1 MSIYFTRLKVGYP
14 EPLKAPDDWDG
25 GWKIY
30 TVCKTQNPRSCTTR
44 ADVDLLC
51 KSDKLVARNTYV
63 SFLNKA
69 HTGQPLSTLYDEKQ
83 CHETH
88 SFKWKA
94 HDDREEKI
102 YRIWGGGD
110 IRVNFIYL
118 PERRIILIKTW
129 PKRKDKLT
137 DGDKLLLEQLARA
150 VLETFESYDFESRK
164 I

>member
-1 MSIYFTRLKVGYP
+1 MPVHFSRLKVGYP
-14 EPLKAPDDWDG
+14 DPLKAPDDWPG
-25 GWKIY
+25 GWKVY
-30 TVCKTQNPRSCTTR
+30 TVCKTNRLGSCTTR
-44 ADVDLLC
+44 ADVGLLC
-51 KSDKLVARNTYV
+51 KSDKQDARNTYV

-94 HDDREEKI
+94 HDDHQEKI

-137 DGDKLLLEQLARA
+137 EGDKLLLEQLASE
-150 VLETFESYDFESRK
+150 VLDTFENYDFESRE